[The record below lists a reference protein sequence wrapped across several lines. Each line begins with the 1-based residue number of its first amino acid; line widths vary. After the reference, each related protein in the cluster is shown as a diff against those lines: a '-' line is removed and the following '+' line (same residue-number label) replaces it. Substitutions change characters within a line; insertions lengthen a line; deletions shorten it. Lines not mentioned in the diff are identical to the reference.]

1 MIVEGTRHGALH
13 LISSPNRL
21 ESAEHITQSE
31 PEPKINLPITWR
43 LANTMYYGDRGHFDC
58 AAMWDGPLA

>member
-1 MIVEGTRHGALH
+1 MIAKDSGMASHS

-21 ESAEHITQSE
+21 ASAASYTHPT
-31 PEPKINLPITWR
+31 PELKINLPVTWR

-58 AAMWDGPLA
+58 AAMWDGPIA